1 MRSVLTYLSR
11 PDLFGELAGL
21 KGQFYAVID
30 EQVKSHLPDWVLSA
44 PGVFWIKTPESEK
57 NLQTYEKAIQFFLHQ
72 GITRNSTIVAI
83 GGGATTDLGGFI
95 AATILRGLRW
105 IAVPTTLLAM
115 VDGSIGGKVA
125 VNMAQGKNLVGAFH
139 SPEQIFICRD
149 FLQTLSDSEFE
160 SGKGEIL
167 KYGFLS
173 TAIHSLILQNAPMDK
188 IAHACAEFKMQI
200 VEKDFKEQG
209 ERIQLNLGHTLGH
222 AFESTLKI
230 SHGLAVAMGMKY
242 LFKILDDQIALSE
255 WEKMVAALGFPK
267 DKLQLSTYAHFN
279 VEKFKNY
286 LSLDKKKSDQ
296 SLKLVLVKEIGT
308 YFVEEVTLK
317 ELMNKIE
324 AYDEFNR

>member
-1 MRSVLTYLSR
+1 MRSALTYLSR

-30 EQVKSHLPDWVLSA
+30 EQVKSHLPDWILSA
-44 PGVFWIKTPESEK
+44 PGVYWIKTPESEK

-72 GITRNSTIVAI
+72 GITRTSSIVAI

-95 AATILRGLRW
+95 AATILRGISW

-125 VNMAQGKNLVGAFH
+125 VNLPQGKNLVGAFH
-139 SPEQIFICRD
+139 MPEQIFICRD
-149 FLQTLSDSEFE
+149 FLQTLSESEFE

-173 TAIHSLILQNAPMDK
+173 KAVHSLILKNAPMDV
-188 IAHACAEFKMQI
+188 IAHECAEFKIQI
-200 VEKDFKEQG
+200 ADKDFKEQG

-242 LFKILDDQIALSE
+242 LFKILHDQKALQE
-255 WEKMVAALGFPK
+255 WEKMVAALGFPEE
-267 DKLQLSTYAHFN
+267 KLKLSTYPHFN
-279 VEKFKNY
+279 VEMFKNY
-286 LSLDKKKSDQ
+286 LSVDKKKSDQ
-296 SLKLVLVKEIGT
+296 LLRLVLVKEIGT
-308 YFVEEVTLK
+308 HIVQTITFR
-317 ELMNKIE
+317 ELIDKIE